1 MRTQVLD
8 SNILKNIKKAFMLQ
22 LLMLEAQP
30 EEITLLTQCVQKEN
44 DTRCAR
50 ELFAYVHRSYY
61 CPLKKPSQ
69 F

>member
-1 MRTQVLD
+1 
-8 SNILKNIKKAFMLQ
+8 
-22 LLMLEAQP
+22 MLEAQP